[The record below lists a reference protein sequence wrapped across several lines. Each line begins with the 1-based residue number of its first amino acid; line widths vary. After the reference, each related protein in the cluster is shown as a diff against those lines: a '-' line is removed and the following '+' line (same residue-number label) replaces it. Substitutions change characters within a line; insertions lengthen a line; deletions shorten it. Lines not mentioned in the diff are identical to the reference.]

1 MAKNDMKMGFNYDG
15 NDDSHKHNADSNM
28 ASSSIRE
35 RTAFEI

>member
-1 MAKNDMKMGFNYDG
+1 MAKNDMKMGFNCDG
-15 NDDSHKHNADSNM
+15 DDDRHKHNADSNM